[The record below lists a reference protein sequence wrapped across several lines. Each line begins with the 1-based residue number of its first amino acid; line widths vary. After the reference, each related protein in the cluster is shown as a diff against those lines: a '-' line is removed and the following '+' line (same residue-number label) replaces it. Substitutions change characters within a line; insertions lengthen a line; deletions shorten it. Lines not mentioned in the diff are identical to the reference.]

1 MQTTIAGD
9 LQHLYLYTRVGTRIA
24 QLTAASAVVPKRI
37 PTVRTSKRIVVIA
50 ALGFAGALTL
60 ASTSSAQWG
69 PYPYP
74 YPSPYPYRYYNI
86 DAGAAMR
93 IEVTPHE
100 AEVYLDGYY
109 AGIVD
114 DFNGAFQRLR
124 ARPGQH
130 EIVLYLDGYRTV
142 HQKLYLTPKNT
153 IKVKYAMERLGAGE
167 QPEARPEAP
176 PPPPSPP
183 PPQAGPPPPMSPP
196 MPPPGMP
203 GRGPATRRAP
213 QGPPRGNASAYG
225 TLAIRVQPIDADV
238 LIDGELWH
246 TQEAPD
252 RLTIEVAEGPHTV
265 EIRKAGYRPFVTQVQ
280 VRRGESTPLNVSLR
294 TQEHQ

>member
-1 MQTTIAGD
+1 
-9 LQHLYLYTRVGTRIA
+9 
-24 QLTAASAVVPKRI
+24 
-37 PTVRTSKRIVVIA
+37 VRTSKRIVVIA

-60 ASTSSAQWG
+60 ASTSSAQGFRGRRVVVRAPVVVGGYYSPYWLYDPWFGFGYQSPWG

-74 YPSPYPYRYYNI
+74 YPYPYRYYNV
-86 DAGAAMR
+86 DLGAAMR

-176 PPPPSPP
+176 PPPLPP
-183 PPQAGPPPPMSPP
+183 PPQAGQPPP

-213 QGPPRGNASAYG
+213 QGPPRGGASAYG

-252 RLTIEVAEGPHTV
+252 RITIEVAEGPHTV
-265 EIRKAGYRPFVTQVQ
+265 EIRKAGYRPFVTEVQ

-294 TQEHQ
+294 AQEEQ